1 MTYRHIAKIGLP
13 MVLLR
18 GEADPL
24 VEEWVPEALVTLV
37 REAGN
42 EKVSVVRIAGAHHD
56 CMENPEAM
64 LDAIERL
71 VSA

>member
-1 MTYRHIAKIGLP
+1 M
-13 MVLLR
+13 R

-24 VEEWVPEALVTLV
+24 VEEWVPEALATIAW
-37 REAGN
+37 EAGN
-42 EKVSVVRIAGAHHD
+42 KEVRVVRIPGARHD
-56 CMENPEAM
+56 CMENSEAM